1 MATTSA
7 ERTVRVAT
15 ESRMILVVDFSQN
28 RRVYIPKENRTV
40 IVVDRKTTSADR
52 TVNLT

>member
-7 ERTVRVAT
+7 ERTVRIADENRVV
-15 ESRMILVVDFSQN
+15 LVVDFSQN
-28 RRVYIPKENRTV
+28 RRVYIPKENRTI

-52 TVNLT
+52 TVNAV